1 MNFAFI
7 ENIRQLGEEAFT
19 LLLAVLA
26 FYRCVSQLVWEL
38 DSSEVFART
47 CLPKKQLSPVVFGG
61 GGRKGGKNGHFY
73 DCYDAYMYV
82 ENEIHKLILSIH

>member
-1 MNFAFI
+1 M
-7 ENIRQLGEEAFT
+7 
-19 LLLAVLA
+19 
-26 FYRCVSQLVWEL
+26 
-38 DSSEVFART
+38 FART

-61 GGRKGGKNGHFY
+61 GGGKGGKNGHFY